1 MNILLFL
8 CGWLGFFEKQASW
21 ISRLPLLAQP
31 VPLYPQNMPFFT
43 FYELR
48 SIEKDIFDLRPDAI
62 QTDYNF
68 SIYSSPKQPISSLRT
83 TIEDRLY
90 ASLPSFE
97 TLPDTLPHA
106 TFQPNDFSPIPWP
119 HPPLASYAKTR
130 EEASSSFFP
139 TDSSAYSQTGSTG
152 LSSRIFDGKEN

>member
-8 CGWLGFFEKQASW
+8 CGWLVFFEKQASW
-21 ISRLPLLAQP
+21 ISRLPLPAQP

-97 TLPDTLPHA
+97 TLPKNQQFKKKELL
-106 TFQPNDFSPIPWP
+106 QLLIKS
-119 HPPLASYAKTR
+119 
-130 EEASSSFFP
+130 
-139 TDSSAYSQTGSTG
+139 
-152 LSSRIFDGKEN
+152 IFYLNVQF

>member
-1 MNILLFL
+1 MVATVNCIVIKRKIVFYIWCYSIVIRHINRFILSFS
-8 CGWLGFFEKQASW
+8 C
-21 ISRLPLLAQP
+21 
-31 VPLYPQNMPFFT
+31 
-43 FYELR
+43 
-48 SIEKDIFDLRPDAI
+48 
-62 QTDYNF
+62 F